1 MLERKYWD
9 WEYWCLLELWKD
21 EPRSCKWVFS
31 IEFEWNV
38 LYDDKNDCFLQMES
52 GGFGKVLFLVKKGHI
67 NTENILNEVQIE
79 KYRHY
84 PSTEGL
90 SGCYK

>member
-1 MLERKYWD
+1 M
-9 WEYWCLLELWKD
+9 
-21 EPRSCKWVFS
+21 
-31 IEFEWNV
+31 

-52 GGFGKVLFLVKKGHI
+52 GGSGKVLFLVKKSHI
-67 NTENILNEVQIE
+67 NTENILDRVRIE